1 MRDARLIL
9 PAGSGAHRMLSAAVR
24 KRKAIVFAGLPGVG
38 KTLLLQQTAL
48 LSHAAGRP
56 LYLLQWDIARQGF
69 ETPAILAR
77 YPEVEGTTHAAIR
90 RAAGFWVRDAVANWA
105 AAHAG
110 DEALLLGEAPF
121 VGNRLIELARREAD
135 AAEPFLAA
143 GTTEFII
150 PAPTIAVRRAIE
162 ATREREIERPR
173 HTREA
178 ANAPPNVLT
187 LLMQELRAAGAALG
201 VPGVRPEGGYDPDVY
216 TAVYLRL
223 LEHRHAR
230 ALPIDECWPVI
241 ASPYQL
247 DMGATELQPSPAEVQ
262 TAMEQAEAL
271 GSARIQ
277 YDAQNW
283 FRVSQ
288 QPA

>member
-9 PAGSGAHRMLSAAVR
+9 PAGSRAHHMLSGAVQNC
-24 KRKAIVFAGLPGVG
+24 KAVVFAGLPGVG

-69 ETPAILAR
+69 ETPGILAR

-90 RAAGFWVRDAVANWA
+90 RAAGFWVRGAVANWA

-110 DEALLLGEAPF
+110 DDALLLGEAPF

-135 AAEPFLAA
+135 AAECFLAA
-143 GTTEFII
+143 RTTLFIV
-150 PAPTIAVRRAIE
+150 PAPTLAVRRAIE
-162 ATREREIERPR
+162 ATREREIVEPR
-173 HTREA
+173 HVREA
-178 ANAPPNVLT
+178 ANAPPKVLT

-201 VPGVRPEGGYDPDVY
+201 VPGVRSEGGYDPEVY
-216 TAVYLRL
+216 TAVYSRL

-230 ALPIDECWPVI
+230 ALAIDECWPVV
-241 ASPYQL
+241 ASPYEL
-247 DMGATELQPSPAEVQ
+247 DVGPTELRPSPAEV
-262 TAMEQAEAL
+262 ADALARVEAL
-271 GSARIQ
+271 GAVELERAVRQ
-277 YDAQNW
+277 WYRHA
-283 FRVSQ
+283 
-288 QPA
+288 AT